1 LKGRRVEHPD
11 FGTGTI
17 IEILGDIARVSFF
30 GEEIDIDVGKLSWQE
45 EYHPGTE
52 EPLDLTHN
60 ATPEERKRFRRS
72 FEAINLGV
80 VPPDP
85 NQLIALTIGG
95 DKWVTEVISWLRNAP
110 IDGLCKTVFGY
121 YGAGK
126 SHYLNLVR
134 CIALREG
141 WVVSFL
147 EFDPKTA
154 DPAKPHLIYR
164 NITSALQFPER
175 EDGSRTVG
183 FTGFIKELRE
193 KWNVRDMRRSCRY
206 LAVNPWFLNGIEIL
220 LKYPHSQEEDYIA
233 GCGWLGGENQ
243 PIQIMNNLAIRKGCS
258 NRVPRMPRVKETADI
273 YVLHLVTLHDL
284 CKALG
289 YKGLLILLDEAEH
302 VRGYNVRR
310 KERANNL
317 FDLLARA
324 AHPPVPDDLLPI
336 RNDHGVVVPPFW
348 VDGPHFGLLVGLTE
362 GPQIPSGQG
371 IRDECVFLHEESD
384 RVRLTPPT
392 PSDYMQWCEI
402 YFEMAHRHYSFQTRA
417 LSEPDD
423 RKALAE
429 LLRNEYE
436 KAGEESR
443 VLRNWIKLAS
453 LAPCIALAGNANNA
467 EKIATNLEY
476 AAAGCRNETLPWEL

>member
-1 LKGRRVEHPD
+1 MGSVVEV
-11 FGTGTI
+11 
-17 IEILGDIARVSFF
+17 LGGIARVSFF
-30 GEEIDIDVGKLSWQE
+30 GEEIVVPVNELKLAA
-45 EYHPGTE
+45 EYQPDAKQ
-52 EPLDLTHN
+52 PLHGHHA

-80 VPPDP
+80 VPPDTD
-85 NQLIALTIGG
+85 QLIALTIGG
-95 DKWVTEVISWLRNAP
+95 ANWTTEVSAWLRNAP
-110 IDGLCKTVFGY
+110 KSGLCKVVFGY

-134 CIALREG
+134 CVALREG

-164 NITSALQFPER
+164 NITCSLQFPDR
-175 EDGSRTVG
+175 EDGSRMIG
-183 FTGFIKELRE
+183 FSGFIKELRE
-193 KWNVRDMRRSCRY
+193 KWHEREIRQSCRY
-206 LAVNPWFLNGIEIL
+206 LTANPWFLNGIEIL
-220 LKYPHSQEEDYIA
+220 LKYPHSQDEDYIA

-243 PIQIMNNLAIRKGCS
+243 PLQTMNNLALRKGCF

-284 CKALG
+284 CKAMG

-310 KERANNL
+310 RERANNL

-324 AHPPVPDDLLPI
+324 AHPPVPGDVVPI
-336 RNDHGVVVPPFW
+336 PNDHGIVVPAYW
-348 VDGPHFGLLVGLTE
+348 GDGPHFGLFVGLTE
-362 GPQIPSGQG
+362 GAPTLPGQG
-371 IRDECVFLHEESD
+371 LRDECVFLHDESD

-392 PSDYMQWCEI
+392 PMDYARWCEV
-402 YFEMAHRHYSFQTRA
+402 YFEMAHRHYPLQTGL
-417 LSEPDD
+417 LSVPRE

-436 KAGEESR
+436 KAEGELR

-453 LAPCIALAGNANNA
+453 LAPCIALAGTA
-467 EKIATNLEY
+467 ESTEEVATCLKN
-476 AAAGCRNETLPWEL
+476 AAAGCRHEALPWET